1 MSKGP
6 MTVGDV
12 LMGKTPFVKGEW
24 HATLSRS
31 RASYL
36 LEVDPAEYGRVLSEI
51 DAVLD
56 LLESPIEQIA
66 IHQMMGRS
74 YSSSRRFPL
83 LANVYRTL
91 PEKWPD
97 GANLIF
103 VPQVSV
109 SRFRVD
115 FMAYLGNGLSF
126 AVECD
131 GAEFHDPVKDGH
143 RDSAL
148 IRHHKLPVL
157 RFTGADIWYGPL
169 WSEQVIKMVLM
180 LDSHR

>member
-1 MSKGP
+1 MRNGP

-12 LMGKTPFVKGEW
+12 LIGKTKFVKGEW
-24 HATLSRS
+24 HSTLSKS

-36 LEVDPAEYGRVLSEI
+36 LEIESDDYGRVLSEI
-51 DAVLD
+51 DAVAD
-56 LLESPIEQIA
+56 MLESPIEQIA

-74 YSSSRRFPL
+74 YSSFRRHPL
-83 LANVYRTL
+83 FAHVYRS
-91 PEKWPD
+91 PPSKWPD

-109 SRFRVD
+109 GRFRVD

-126 AVECD
+126 GVECD
-131 GAEFHDPVKDGH
+131 GAEFHDPFKDGH

-148 IRHHKLPVL
+148 VRHHKLPVL
-157 RFTGADIWYGPL
+157 RFTGSDIWYGPL
-169 WSEQVIKMVLM
+169 WTEQVIKMVLM
-180 LDSHR
+180 LDSQR